1 METTI
6 SAKLILRTEAGRV
19 KPVIKVEIA
28 GERFVLYMDPKT
40 TVNYDSLLRNIALTF
55 GLAHSGHSQSDG

>member
-19 KPVIKVEIA
+19 KPIIKVEVA

-40 TVNYDSLLRNIALTF
+40 TVNYDSLLRKLAMTF
-55 GLAHSGHSQSDG
+55 GSAHSGHKQSDS